1 MPYIKAADYERA
13 ATEPSVPGELNYA
26 VTLKAI
32 DYIRNPE
39 LGSADFY
46 KAAWELVRD
55 YLNRVGLSYTNGNAV
70 MGALD
75 CAGREVKRRLMDNP
89 EADPLVANVQKE
101 LATLRDFVYDDVLA
115 PYEDE
120 KIAENGD
127 VYPEDIL

>member
-55 YLNRVGLSYTNGNAV
+55 YLNHVGLSYTNGNAV

-75 CAGREVKRRLMDNP
+75 CVGREVKRRLADNP
-89 EADPLVANVQKE
+89 EADPLVHNILHE
-101 LATLRDFVYDDVLA
+101 LGILRDFVYDDLIA
-115 PYEDE
+115 PYEQE
-120 KIAENGD
+120 KIEENGD
-127 VYPEDIL
+127 VYPQDIL